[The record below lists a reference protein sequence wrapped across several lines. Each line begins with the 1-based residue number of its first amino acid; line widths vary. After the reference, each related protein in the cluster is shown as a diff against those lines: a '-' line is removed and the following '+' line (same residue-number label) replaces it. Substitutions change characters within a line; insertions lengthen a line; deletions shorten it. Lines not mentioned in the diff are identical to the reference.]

1 MGVRSRGWCGVL
13 AVLAAVALGLASP
26 GASPAAAQAQAT
38 QAKAQPKT
46 QAKAKA
52 KAKAKTKAKT
62 KANRT
67 SKAPAKA
74 VRPLPVLR
82 VGTTGDYPPFSWR
95 DPATGQYLGSD
106 IEQAQALAKALRR
119 RVQFVPTTWRTL
131 QADLSAGR
139 FDIAMGG
146 VSVTPERSAR
156 GYFSR
161 AYLQDG
167 KTPIARCADVDRFQT
182 IEQINRPAVRVIV
195 NPGGTNDRFARAHL
209 YMASLTVFN
218 DNTAIFDEILEE
230 RADVMV
236 TDAIEARLQQRLRPG
251 LCAVHPAE
259 PFDRSSKAYWM
270 ARDAKLRKQ
279 VDAWLTRS
287 LSTGSATRTLDKWLD
302 HSWPRHVV
310 ADPVAVTHLGNLVDE
325 RLSLM
330 SDVARYKWNTGAAIE
345 DPQREQQLL
354 ASVRQQAI
362 ERGLPPQRVVDF
374 FAAQI
379 EASKVVQR
387 ELFERWRKA
396 GQGPFEAIVDLAT
409 QIRPRLDALN
419 PQLLDALAAVPVA
432 VPRDQAP
439 VLLFLATSPAAV
451 AVALSPLLEPP
462 GTATLH

>member
-1 MGVRSRGWCGVL
+1 MGLRVTGWSRVL
-13 AVLAAVALGLASP
+13 AGVAALALGLSAP
-26 GASPAAAQAQAT
+26 GVTLAATHAHAAATKAHPKP
-38 QAKAQPKT
+38 QAKAQ
-46 QAKAKA
+46 AKAKNKTKSKATRAGKAGA
-52 KAKAKTKAKT
+52 KAT
-62 KANRT
+62 R
-67 SKAPAKA
+67 S
-74 VRPLPVLR
+74 LPVLR

-95 DPATGQYLGSD
+95 DPATGQFLGSD
-106 IEQAQALAKALRR
+106 IDQAQALAKSLGR

-167 KTPIARCADVDRFQT
+167 KTPIARCADVDRFQS

-209 YMASLTVFN
+209 YQASLTVFN
-218 DNTAIFDEILEE
+218 DNTAIFDEILED

-251 LCAVHPAE
+251 LCAVHPE
-259 PFDRSSKAYWM
+259 RPFDHSTKAYWM
-270 ARDAKLRKQ
+270 VRNAKLRKQ
-279 VDAWLTRS
+279 VDGWLATS
-287 LSTGSATRTLDKWLD
+287 LASGSATRTLDKWLE
-302 HSWPRHVV
+302 HPWPRHVA

-330 SDVARYKWNTGAAIE
+330 PDVARYKWNTGAAIE

-387 ELFERWRKA
+387 ELFEQWRKA
-396 GQGPFEAIVDLAT
+396 GQGPFETVVDLAA

-419 PQLLDALAAVPVA
+419 PQLLDALAAVPGA
-432 VPRDQAP
+432 IPRDQAP

-462 GTATLH
+462 GASTLH

>member
-26 GASPAAAQAQAT
+26 GMSLAAAQAQAQAT
-38 QAKAQPKT
+38 QAKAQSKS
-46 QAKAKA
+46 QAKVKNKA
-52 KAKAKTKAKT
+52 KAKAKTTRAGKV
-62 KANRT
+62 R
-67 SKAPAKA
+67 AKA
-74 VRPLPVLR
+74 ARSLPVLR

-95 DPATGQYLGSD
+95 DPATGQFLGSD
-106 IEQAQALAKALRR
+106 IDQAQALAKSLGR

-131 QADLSAGR
+131 QADLVGGR
-139 FDIAMGG
+139 FHIAMGG
-146 VSVTPERSAR
+146 VSITPERSAR

-161 AYLQDG
+161 PYLQDG
-167 KTPIARCADVDRFQT
+167 KTPIARCSDADRFQT

-330 SDVARYKWNTGAAIE
+330 PDVARYKWNTGAAIE

-396 GQGPFEAIVDLAT
+396 EQGPFEAIVDLAT